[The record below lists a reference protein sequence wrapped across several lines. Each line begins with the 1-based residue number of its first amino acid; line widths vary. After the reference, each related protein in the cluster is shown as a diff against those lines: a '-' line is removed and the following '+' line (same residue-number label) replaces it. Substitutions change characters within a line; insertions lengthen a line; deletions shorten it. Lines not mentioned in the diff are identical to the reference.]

1 MKKFV
6 SASYGIFLAGLL
18 LLCLALTATGAAAA
32 RDAGF
37 LDNSSDSPRHYVLPG
52 FQFGYEVI
60 TEGTQNYTVQRTM
73 RNQFPL
79 DMDITVIYAWGYTGD
94 NFKITVTDKGNK
106 KTPSTYIP
114 DRLFAVATAVAN
126 GRATT
131 EWGTMY
137 SAINNPNSFDVTVP
151 MESSGIIYLLSGYFV
166 PSLGDEPYSYSLTF
180 EFLP

>member
-6 SASYGIFLAGLL
+6 SASYNIFLAVL
-18 LLCLALTATGAAAA
+18 LLCLALPATGAAAA

-73 RNQFPL
+73 RKNFPF

-94 NFKITVTDKGNK
+94 TFKITVTDKGDK
-106 KTPSTYIP
+106 KNPLYLP
-114 DRLFAVATAVAN
+114 DRLFAVATAVVN

-151 MESSGIIYLLSGYFV
+151 TMESSGYIYVLSGYFT

-180 EFLP
+180 TFTP